1 MFFLSKLRVEFMVA
15 LLLNHEFKK
24 YWLKLSIAEKESLL
38 SVAKNFVE
46 LKEDEKDISLEKYNS
61 EIDEAM
67 RRMDNDEFYTHE
79 QGVQKLKRQL
89 NGK

>member
-1 MFFLSKLRVEFMVA
+1 MVA

-24 YWLKLSIAEKESLL
+24 YWLKLSIAEKESSLP
-38 SVAKNFVE
+38 VAKNFVE

-67 RRMDNDEFYTHE
+67 RRMGNDEFYTHE
-79 QGVQKLKRQL
+79 QGVQILKRQL